1 MDNLTSAL
9 ADLEAID
16 FSAAAS
22 AAEDSPSDPSQWPL
36 PIPAPPEHFLLGN
49 MPDMDLDTPLNTFLR
64 LADTY
69 GEIFQ
74 LRLSGGQKRCFINTV
89 DLMEEMCDESK
100 FRKVIS
106 GALCELRSA
115 TGSGLFTANADEK
128 EWGIAHRVL
137 MPAFGPMAIREMFE
151 GGKI

>member
-9 ADLEAID
+9 ANLETID
-16 FSAAAS
+16 FSAT
-22 AAEDSPSDPSQWPL
+22 AEDSPSDDPSQWPL

-49 MPDMDLDTPLNTFLR
+49 MPEMDLDTPLNTFVR

-74 LRLSGGQKRCFINTV
+74 LRLSGGQKRCFISTV
-89 DLMEEMCDESK
+89 NLLEEMCDESK
-100 FRKVIS
+100 FRKVVS
-106 GALCELRSA
+106 GPLYELRSA
-115 TGSGLFTANADEK
+115 TGAGLFTAHADEK

-137 MPAFGPMAIREMFE
+137 MPAFGPMAIRDMFE